1 MSTKEMVAPDGVGNT
16 ESQSHETPRW
26 RITRLPWLAPLLVA
40 VSSTL
45 GLHLLERSFRL
56 SSPQLL
62 TEGYRFQDWSSNWT
76 MQTLGLEE
84 MAPFGPKA
92 LVYDHIYPP
101 FLDAMRFILMLPET
115 NAGQPPSQMSVDFR
129 LYVVYAIFFGLINAM
144 VYLWVRDLTKSG
156 WWALGATFC
165 WAISPGFLTI
175 MMLLEPT
182 PPALLFIVAAF
193 YFLYRFLK
201 TRRLGYATGFFAAV
215 LLASV
220 TRNLMQPHFFA
231 VIVVALIA
239 FWFMASKRAWWALAL
254 NIVLVGLM
262 LVLPLK
268 QYIMYDTFDTSTYG
282 GYHRVGP
289 LWIDPRTVADV
300 EYPPDIVD
308 NALAFS
314 SRYNT
319 QETLKDNYRLSA
331 AADRFV
337 VEHPFEAVQNLAR
350 SVTITMPQIF
360 RPTSEYT
367 QNYLVATLPWRAAF
381 DWVFSTWHYL
391 LLMLAS
397 AVIII
402 LAKGRAGSLRLLRR
416 YAWFLAFFALLVI
429 PVVWSNRYTPGAE
442 DLGPIW
448 TEATRLKIFLEVPVF
463 VCIAYAL
470 WLITRTGRQRAR
482 EAQSSTPSSRQ
493 PLDPQEAPNV
503 APS

>member
-1 MSTKEMVAPDGVGNT
+1 
-16 ESQSHETPRW
+16 
-26 RITRLPWLAPLLVA
+26 
-40 VSSTL
+40 
-45 GLHLLERSFRL
+45 
-56 SSPQLL
+56 
-62 TEGYRFQDWSSNWT
+62 

-92 LVYDHIYPP
+92 LLYDHIYPP

-129 LYVVYAIFFGLINAM
+129 LYVVYAIFFGIINAI
-144 VYLWVRDLTKSG
+144 VYSWVRDLTKSG
-156 WWALGATFC
+156 WWALGATFV

-201 TRRLGYATGFFAAV
+201 TRRLGYATAFFAAV
-215 LLASV
+215 LFASV

-231 VIVVALIA
+231 AIFLALIA
-239 FWFMASKRAWWALAL
+239 FWFMASKRTWWCLAL
-254 NIVLVGLM
+254 NIVVVGLM
-262 LVLPLK
+262 LVLPIK
-268 QYIMYDTFDTSTYG
+268 AHVMYDTFDTSTYG

-289 LWIDPRTVADV
+289 LWIDPRTVAAV
-300 EYPPDIVD
+300 EYPQDIVD

-337 VEHPFEAVQNLAR
+337 VEHPLQAVQNLTR
-350 SVTITMPQIF
+350 SLTITMPEIF

-367 QNYLVATLPWRAAF
+367 QNYLVGTLPWRAAF
-381 DWVFSTWHYL
+381 DWLFSGWRYT
-391 LLMLAS
+391 LLMLAAS
-397 AVIII
+397 III
-402 LAKGRAGSLRLLRR
+402 MRSRGWVGTRRLMRR
-416 YAWFLAFFALLVI
+416 YGWFLAFFALIAI
-429 PVVWSNRYTPGAE
+429 PVLWSNRYVPGKE

-448 TEATRLKIFLEVPVF
+448 TESTRLKVFLEVPVF
-463 VCIAYAL
+463 VCIAYAI
-470 WLITRTGRQRAR
+470 WLLTPMGRRRVAVAGSGTSASHLATASQEVHDAV
-482 EAQSSTPSSRQ
+482 PS
-493 PLDPQEAPNV
+493 
-503 APS
+503 

>member
-1 MSTKEMVAPDGVGNT
+1 VTTQDITSTNGDDDPQV
-16 ESQSHETPRW
+16 SSRETTRW
-26 RITRLPWLAPLLVA
+26 GITRLPWIAPLIVA
-40 VSSTL
+40 VSSAL
-45 GLHLLERSFRL
+45 GLHLLERTFRL

-62 TEGYRFQDWSSNWT
+62 TEGYRFQDWTSNWT

-92 LVYDHIYPP
+92 LLYDHIYPP
-101 FLDAMRFILMLPET
+101 FLDAMRFVLMLPET
-115 NAGQPPSQMSVDFR
+115 NAGQPPSQMAVDFR
-129 LYVVYAIFFGLINAM
+129 LYATYAVFFGLINAM

-156 WWALGATFC
+156 WWALGATFI

-201 TRRLGYATGFFAAV
+201 TRRLGYATSFFAAV

-231 VIVVALIA
+231 VILAALIA
-239 FWFMASKRAWWALAL
+239 FWFMSSKRAWWTQAL
-254 NIVLVGLM
+254 NVVLVGLM
-262 LVLPLK
+262 VVLPFK
-268 QYIMYDTFDTSTYG
+268 QYLMYDTFDTSTYG

-300 EYPPDIVD
+300 AYPQDIVD

-319 QETLKDNYRLSA
+319 QETLKDHYRLSA

-337 VEHPFEAVQNLAR
+337 AEHPVEAVQNLAR
-350 SVTITMPQIF
+350 SLTITMPEIA
-360 RPTSEYT
+360 RPTSDYT

-381 DWVFSTWHYL
+381 DWVFSSWRYL
-391 LLMLAS
+391 LLIIAAAL
-397 AVIII
+397 III
-402 LAKGRAGSLRLLRR
+402 QSRGRAGSLRLLRR
-416 YAWFLAFFALLVI
+416 YGWFLAFFALLVI
-429 PVVWSNRYTPGAE
+429 PVIWSNRYRPGEE
-442 DLGPIW
+442 DLGPVW

-463 VCIAYAL
+463 VCIAYAA
-470 WLITRTGRQRAR
+470 WLLTPKGRKRA
-482 EAQSSTPSSRQ
+482 AQAESTSPSLQQPTSSQSAS
-493 PLDPQEAPNV
+493 DAV
-503 APS
+503 AT